1 MQLLLNIITMINR
14 VLIRIKIIQ
23 LLYSNQ
29 LNGERSI
36 EELKKELLESLDKT
50 YELYHWLLQLIIDLR
65 DFAEKRIEF
74 GLNKRY
80 PTDEDLNPNRRFIQN
95 KIAIAIANNVEHKEY
110 AKTNGISWEE
120 YNDLIKGLFDAIC
133 ESEYYKTYM
142 SARENTYADDKMI
155 WRQIFKKV
163 IFTYKPF
170 EERLES
176 MDLYWNDDIEI
187 VASFVEKTIKKCEEE
202 KGSNQEL
209 LPQYRDEED
218 KDYALLVLSKALEYG
233 EDYKDLVKSFSQNW
247 EKDRIATM
255 DMSIMQAAIAEINFC
270 PTIPVNVTLN
280 EFIEISKYY
289 SSEKSSLFI
298 NGILDRVVNKYKEEK
313 TLLKVGMYVNN

>member
-163 IFTYKPF
+163 IFSYKPF

-209 LPQYRDEED
+209 LPQYRDAED
-218 KDYALLVLSKALEYG
+218 KDYALLVLSKALENG
-233 EDYKDLVKSFSQNW
+233 EDYKELVKSFSQNW

-298 NGILDRVVNKYKEEK
+298 NGILDRIVNKYKEEK
-313 TLLKVGMYVNN
+313 TLLKVGMYVS

>member
-1 MQLLLNIITMINR
+1 MINR

>member
-1 MQLLLNIITMINR
+1 MINR

-23 LLYSNQ
+23 LLYSHQ
-29 LNGERSI
+29 LNEGKSI
-36 EELKKELLESLDKT
+36 ADYKRELSESLDKT

-80 PTDEDLNPNRRFIQN
+80 PLEEDLNPNRRFILN
-95 KIAIAIANNVEHKEY
+95 KVALAVANNAEHKEF
-110 AKTNGISWEE
+110 AKANGISWEE
-120 YNDLIKGLFDAIC
+120 YNDLIKGLFEAIC
-133 ESEYYKTYM
+133 ASEYYKTYM
-142 SARENTYADDKMI
+142 SARENTFADDKMI

-176 MDLYWNDDIEI
+176 MDIYWNDDVEI
-187 VASFVEKTIKKCEEE
+187 VASFVEKTIKKLEE
-202 KGSNQEL
+202 GSTDIEV
-209 LPQYRDEED
+209 LPKYRDADDE
-218 KDYALLVLSKALEYG
+218 DYAMLVLSKAIENGEEYK
-233 EDYKDLVKSFSQNW
+233 ELVKSFSQNW
-247 EKDRIATM
+247 EKDRIAVM

-289 SSEKSSLFI
+289 SSEKSRLFI
-298 NGILDRVVNKYKEEK
+298 NGILDRVVNKYKEDSS
-313 TLLKVGMYVNN
+313 LLKVGMFVK

>member
-1 MQLLLNIITMINR
+1 MINR
-14 VLIRIKIIQ
+14 ILIRIKIIQ
-23 LLYSNQ
+23 LLYSQQ
-29 LNGERSI
+29 LNEGKSI
-36 EELKKELLESLDKT
+36 ADYKRELSESLEKT

-65 DFAEKRIEF
+65 DFAQKRIEF

-80 PTDEDLNPNRRFIQN
+80 PTDEDLNPNKRFIQN
-95 KIAIAIANNVEHKEY
+95 KVALAVAHNVEHQEF

-120 YNDLIKGLFDAIC
+120 YNDLIKGLFEAIC
-133 ESEYYKTYM
+133 ASEYYKKYM
-142 SARENTYADDKMI
+142 SARENTFADDKMI

-187 VASFVEKTIKKCEEE
+187 VASFVEKTIKKLEE
-202 KGSNQEL
+202 GSTDIEV
-209 LPQYRDEED
+209 LPKYRDADDE
-218 KDYALLVLSKALEYG
+218 DYAMLVLSKAIENGEEYK
-233 EDYKDLVKSFSQNW
+233 ELVKSFSQNW
-247 EKDRIATM
+247 EKDRIAVM

-298 NGILDRVVNKYKEEK
+298 NGILDRVVNKYKEDSS
-313 TLLKVGMYVNN
+313 LLKVGMFVK

>member
-1 MQLLLNIITMINR
+1 MINR

-23 LLYSNQ
+23 LLYSHQ
-29 LNGERSI
+29 LNEGKSI
-36 EELKKELLESLDKT
+36 ADYKRELSESLEKT

-80 PTDEDLNPNRRFIQN
+80 PTDEDLNPNRRFMLN
-95 KIAIAIANNVEHKEY
+95 KVALAVANNVEHREF
-110 AKTNGISWEE
+110 AKANGISWEE
-120 YNDLIKGLFDAIC
+120 YSDLIKGLFEAIC
-133 ESEYYKTYM
+133 ASEYYKKYM
-142 SARENTYADDKMI
+142 SARENSFADDKMI

-176 MDLYWNDDIEI
+176 MDIYWNDDIEI
-187 VASFVEKTIKKCEEE
+187 VASFVEKTIKKLEE
-202 KGSNQEL
+202 GSTDIEV
-209 LPQYRDEED
+209 LPKYRDTDDEE
-218 KDYALLVLSKALEYG
+218 YAMLVLSKAIENGEEYK
-233 EDYKDLVKSFSQNW
+233 ELVKSFSQNW
-247 EKDRIATM
+247 EKDRIAVM

-298 NGILDRVVNKYKEEK
+298 NGILDRVVNKYKEDSS
-313 TLLKVGMYVNN
+313 LLKVGMFVK

>member
-1 MQLLLNIITMINR
+1 MINR
-14 VLIRIKIIQ
+14 ILIRIKIIQ

-29 LNGERSI
+29 LNEGKSI
-36 EELKKELLESLDKT
+36 EELKNELLESLDKT

-95 KIAIAIANNVEHKEY
+95 KIAIAIANNAEHKEY
-110 AKTNGISWEE
+110 AKANGISWEE
-120 YNDLIKGLFDAIC
+120 YADLIKGLFEAIC
-133 ESEYYKTYM
+133 DSEYYKTYM
-142 SARENTYADDKMI
+142 SAREHTYADDKMI

-313 TLLKVGMYVNN
+313 SLLKVGMYVNN

>member
-1 MQLLLNIITMINR
+1 MINR

-23 LLYSNQ
+23 LLYSHQ
-29 LNGERSI
+29 LNEGKSI
-36 EELKKELLESLDKT
+36 ADFKRELSESLEKT

-80 PTDEDLNPNRRFIQN
+80 PLEEDLNPNRRFILN
-95 KIAIAIANNVEHKEY
+95 KVALAVANNAEHKEF
-110 AKTNGISWEE
+110 AKANGISWEE
-120 YNDLIKGLFDAIC
+120 YNDLIKGLFEAIC
-133 ESEYYKTYM
+133 ASEYYKTYM
-142 SARENTYADDKMI
+142 SARENTFADDKMI

-176 MDLYWNDDIEI
+176 MDIYWNDDIEI
-187 VASFVEKTIKKCEEE
+187 VASFVEKTIKKLEE
-202 KGSNQEL
+202 GSTDIEV
-209 LPQYRDEED
+209 LPKYRDADDE
-218 KDYALLVLSKALEYG
+218 DYAMLVLSKAIENGEEYK
-233 EDYKDLVKSFSQNW
+233 ELVKSFSQNW
-247 EKDRIATM
+247 EKDRIAVM

-298 NGILDRVVNKYKEEK
+298 NGILDRVVNKYKEDSS
-313 TLLKVGMYVNN
+313 LLKVGMFVK

>member
-1 MQLLLNIITMINR
+1 MINR

-29 LNGERSI
+29 LNEGKSI
-36 EELKKELLESLDKT
+36 ADFKRELSESLEKT

-65 DFAEKRIEF
+65 EFAEKRIEF

-80 PTDEDLNPNRRFIQN
+80 PTEEDLNPNRRFILN
-95 KIAIAIANNVEHKEY
+95 KVALAVANNVEHREF
-110 AKTNGISWEE
+110 AKANGISWEE
-120 YNDLIKGLFDAIC
+120 YNDLIKGLFEAIC
-133 ESEYYKTYM
+133 ASEYYKTYM
-142 SARENTYADDKMI
+142 SARENTFADDKMI

-176 MDLYWNDDIEI
+176 MDIYWNDDIEI
-187 VASFVEKTIKKCEEE
+187 VASFVEKTIKKLEE
-202 KGSNQEL
+202 GCTDIEL
-209 LPQYRDEED
+209 LPQYRDAED
-218 KDYALLVLSKALEYG
+218 EDYAMLVLSKAIEYG
-233 EDYKDLVKSFSQNW
+233 EDYKELVKSFSQNW
-247 EKDRIATM
+247 EKDRIAVM

-313 TLLKVGMYVNN
+313 TLLKVGMYVS

>member
-1 MQLLLNIITMINR
+1 MINR

-23 LLYSNQ
+23 LLYSHQ
-29 LNGERSI
+29 LNEGKSI
-36 EELKKELLESLDKT
+36 ADYKRELSESLDKT

-80 PTDEDLNPNRRFIQN
+80 PLEEDLNPNRRFILN
-95 KIAIAIANNVEHKEY
+95 KVALAVANNAEHKEF
-110 AKTNGISWEE
+110 AKANGISWEE
-120 YNDLIKGLFDAIC
+120 YNDLIKGLFEAIC
-133 ESEYYKTYM
+133 ASEYYKTYM
-142 SARENTYADDKMI
+142 SARENTFADDKMI

-176 MDLYWNDDIEI
+176 MDIYWNDDVEI
-187 VASFVEKTIKKCEEE
+187 VSSFVEKTIKKLEE
-202 KGSNQEL
+202 GSTDIEV
-209 LPQYRDEED
+209 LPKYRDADDE
-218 KDYALLVLSKALEYG
+218 DYAMLVLSKAIENGEEYK
-233 EDYKDLVKSFSQNW
+233 ELVKSFSQNW
-247 EKDRIATM
+247 EKDRIAVM

-298 NGILDRVVNKYKEEK
+298 NGILDRVVNKYKEDSSI
-313 TLLKVGMYVNN
+313 LKVGMFVK

>member
-1 MQLLLNIITMINR
+1 MINR

-29 LNGERSI
+29 INNEKSI
-36 EELKKELLESLDKT
+36 EEFKSELLESLDKT

-80 PTDEDLNPNRRFIQN
+80 PSEEDLNPNRRFIRN
-95 KIAIAIANNVEHKEY
+95 KIAIALTNNAEHKEY
-110 AKTNGISWEE
+110 AKANGISWEE
-120 YNDLIKGLFDAIC
+120 YNDLVKGLFEAIT
-133 ESEYYKTYM
+133 ESEYYKEYM
-142 SARENTYADDKMI
+142 SAKENTYADDKMI
-155 WRQIFKKV
+155 WRQIFKRV

-170 EERLES
+170 EERLEA

-187 VASFVEKTIKKCEEE
+187 VASFVEKTIKKFEEAN
-202 KGSNQEL
+202 GSNQEL
-209 LPQYRDEED
+209 LPQYRDAED
-218 KDYALLVLSKALEYG
+218 KDYALLVLSKAIENGEEYK
-233 EDYKDLVKSFSQNW
+233 ELVKSFSQNW
-247 EKDRIATM
+247 EKDRIAMM
-255 DMSIMQAAIAEINFC
+255 DMSIMQAAIAEIMFC

-298 NGILDRVVNKYKEEK
+298 NGILDRVVNKLKEEK
-313 TLLKVGMYVNN
+313 QLLKVGMYIS

>member
-1 MQLLLNIITMINR
+1 MINR

-163 IFTYKPF
+163 IFSYKPF

-209 LPQYRDEED
+209 LPQYRDAED
-218 KDYALLVLSKALEYG
+218 KDYALLVLSKALENG
-233 EDYKDLVKSFSQNW
+233 EDYKELVKSFSQNW

-298 NGILDRVVNKYKEEK
+298 NGILDRIVNKYKEEK
-313 TLLKVGMYVNN
+313 TLLKVGMYVS

>member
-1 MQLLLNIITMINR
+1 MINR

-29 LNGERSI
+29 INNEKSI
-36 EELKKELLESLDKT
+36 EEFKSELLESLDKT

-80 PTDEDLNPNRRFIQN
+80 PSEEDLNPNRRFIRN
-95 KIAIAIANNVEHKEY
+95 KIAIALANNAEHKEY
-110 AKTNGISWEE
+110 AKANGISWEE
-120 YNDLIKGLFDAIC
+120 YNDLVKGLFEAIT
-133 ESEYYKTYM
+133 ESEYYKEYM
-142 SARENTYADDKMI
+142 SAKENTYADDKMI
-155 WRQIFKKV
+155 WRQIFKRV

-170 EERLES
+170 EERLEA

-187 VASFVEKTIKKCEEE
+187 VASFVEKTIKKFEEAN
-202 KGSNQEL
+202 GSNQEL
-209 LPQYRDEED
+209 LPQYRDAED
-218 KDYALLVLSKALEYG
+218 KDYALLVLSKAIENGEEYK
-233 EDYKDLVKSFSQNW
+233 ELVKTFSQNW
-247 EKDRIATM
+247 EKDRIAMM
-255 DMSIMQAAIAEINFC
+255 DMSIMQAAIAEIMFC

-298 NGILDRVVNKYKEEK
+298 NGILDRVVNKLKEEK
-313 TLLKVGMYVNN
+313 QLLKVGMYIS

>member
-1 MQLLLNIITMINR
+1 MINR

-23 LLYSNQ
+23 LLYSHQ
-29 LNGERSI
+29 LNEGKSI
-36 EELKKELLESLDKT
+36 ADYKRELSESLEKT

-80 PTDEDLNPNRRFIQN
+80 PTDEDLNPNRRFMLN
-95 KIAIAIANNVEHKEY
+95 KVALAVANNVEHREF
-110 AKTNGISWEE
+110 AKANGISWEE
-120 YNDLIKGLFDAIC
+120 YSDLIKGLFEAIC
-133 ESEYYKTYM
+133 ASEYYKKYM
-142 SARENTYADDKMI
+142 SARENSFADDKMI

-176 MDLYWNDDIEI
+176 MDIYWNDDIEI
-187 VASFVEKTIKKCEEE
+187 VASFVEKTIKKLEE
-202 KGSNQEL
+202 GSTDIEV
-209 LPQYRDEED
+209 LPKYRDADDEE
-218 KDYALLVLSKALEYG
+218 YAMLVLSKAIENGEEYK
-233 EDYKDLVKSFSQNW
+233 ELVKSFSQNW
-247 EKDRIATM
+247 EKDRIAVM

-298 NGILDRVVNKYKEEK
+298 NGILDRVVNKYKEDSS
-313 TLLKVGMYVNN
+313 LLKVGMFVK

>member
-1 MQLLLNIITMINR
+1 MINR

-29 LNGERSI
+29 LNTGKSI
-36 EELKKELLESLDKT
+36 EEFKKELLESLDKT

-80 PTDEDLNPNRRFIQN
+80 PTDEDLNPNRRFILN
-95 KIAIAIANNVEHKEY
+95 KVALAVSNNVEHREF
-110 AKTNGISWEE
+110 AKANGISWEE
-120 YNDLIKGLFDAIC
+120 YGDLIKGLFEAIC
-133 ESEYYKTYM
+133 ASDYYKTYM
-142 SARENTYADDKMI
+142 SARENTFADDKMI

-209 LPQYRDEED
+209 LPQYRDEDD
-218 KDYALLVLSKALEYG
+218 KDYALLVLSKALEFG
-233 EDYKDLVKSFSQNW
+233 EDYKELVKSFSQNW

-313 TLLKVGMYVNN
+313 KLLKVGMFVK

>member
-1 MQLLLNIITMINR
+1 MINR

-23 LLYSNQ
+23 LLYSHQ
-29 LNGERSI
+29 LNEGKSI
-36 EELKKELLESLDKT
+36 ADYKRELSESLEKT

-80 PTDEDLNPNRRFIQN
+80 PTDEDLNPNRRFMLN
-95 KIAIAIANNVEHKEY
+95 KVALAVANNVEHREF
-110 AKTNGISWEE
+110 AKANGISWEE
-120 YNDLIKGLFDAIC
+120 YSDLIKGLFEAIC
-133 ESEYYKTYM
+133 ASEYYKKYM
-142 SARENTYADDKMI
+142 SARENSFADDKMI
-155 WRQIFKKV
+155 WRQIFRKV

-176 MDLYWNDDIEI
+176 MDIYWNDDIEI
-187 VASFVEKTIKKCEEE
+187 VASFVEKTIKKLEE
-202 KGSNQEL
+202 GSTDIEV
-209 LPQYRDEED
+209 LPKYRDADDEE
-218 KDYALLVLSKALEYG
+218 YAMLVLSKAIENGEEYK
-233 EDYKDLVKSFSQNW
+233 ELVKSFSQNW
-247 EKDRIATM
+247 EKDRIAVM

-298 NGILDRVVNKYKEEK
+298 NGILDRVVNKYKEDSS
-313 TLLKVGMYVNN
+313 LLKVGMFVK

>member
-1 MQLLLNIITMINR
+1 MINR

-23 LLYSNQ
+23 LLYSHQ
-29 LNGERSI
+29 LNEGKSI
-36 EELKKELLESLDKT
+36 ADYKRELSESLDKT

-80 PTDEDLNPNRRFIQN
+80 PLEEDLNPNRRFILN
-95 KIAIAIANNVEHKEY
+95 KVALAVANNAEHKEF
-110 AKTNGISWEE
+110 AKANGISWEE
-120 YNDLIKGLFDAIC
+120 YNDLIKGLFEAIC
-133 ESEYYKTYM
+133 ASEYYKTYM
-142 SARENTYADDKMI
+142 SARENTFADDKMI

-176 MDLYWNDDIEI
+176 MDIYWNDDVEI
-187 VASFVEKTIKKCEEE
+187 VASFVEKTIKKLEE
-202 KGSNQEL
+202 GSTDIEV
-209 LPQYRDEED
+209 LPKYRDADDE
-218 KDYALLVLSKALEYG
+218 DYAMLVLSKAIENGEEYK
-233 EDYKDLVKSFSQNW
+233 ELVKSFSQNW
-247 EKDRIATM
+247 EKDRIAVM

-298 NGILDRVVNKYKEEK
+298 NGILDRVVNKYKEDSSI
-313 TLLKVGMYVNN
+313 LKVGMFVK

>member
-1 MQLLLNIITMINR
+1 MINR
-14 VLIRIKIIQ
+14 ILIRIKIIQ
-23 LLYSNQ
+23 LLYSQQ
-29 LNGERSI
+29 LNEGKSI
-36 EELKKELLESLDKT
+36 ADYKRELSESLEKT

-65 DFAEKRIEF
+65 DFAQKRIEF

-80 PTDEDLNPNRRFIQN
+80 PTDEDLNPNKRFIQN
-95 KIAIAIANNVEHKEY
+95 KVALAVAHNVEHQEF
-110 AKTNGISWEE
+110 AKANGISWEE
-120 YNDLIKGLFDAIC
+120 YNDLIKGLFEAIC
-133 ESEYYKTYM
+133 ASEYYKKYM
-142 SARENTYADDKMI
+142 SARENTFADDKMI

-187 VASFVEKTIKKCEEE
+187 VASFVEKTIKKLEE
-202 KGSNQEL
+202 GSTDIEV
-209 LPQYRDEED
+209 LPKYRDADDE
-218 KDYALLVLSKALEYG
+218 DYAMLVLSKAIENGEEYK
-233 EDYKDLVKSFSQNW
+233 ELVKSFSQNW
-247 EKDRIATM
+247 EKDRIAVM

-298 NGILDRVVNKYKEEK
+298 NGILDRVVNKYKEDSS
-313 TLLKVGMYVNN
+313 LLKVGMFVK

>member
-1 MQLLLNIITMINR
+1 MINR
-14 VLIRIKIIQ
+14 ILIRIKIIQ
-23 LLYSNQ
+23 LLYSQQ
-29 LNGERSI
+29 LNEGKSI
-36 EELKKELLESLDKT
+36 ADYKRELSESLEKT

-65 DFAEKRIEF
+65 EFAEKRIEF

-80 PTDEDLNPNRRFIQN
+80 PTEEDLNPNRRFIQN
-95 KIAIAIANNVEHKEY
+95 KVALAVANNVEHREF
-110 AKTNGISWEE
+110 AKANGISWEE
-120 YNDLIKGLFDAIC
+120 YADLIKGLFEAIC
-133 ESEYYKTYM
+133 DSEYYKTYM
-142 SARENTYADDKMI
+142 SAREHTYADDKMI

-187 VASFVEKTIKKCEEE
+187 VSSFVEKTIKKCEEE

-298 NGILDRVVNKYKEEK
+298 NGILDRIVNKYKEEK

>member
-1 MQLLLNIITMINR
+1 MINR

-110 AKTNGISWEE
+110 AKTKGISWEE

-163 IFTYKPF
+163 IFSYKPF

-209 LPQYRDEED
+209 LPQYRDAED
-218 KDYALLVLSKALEYG
+218 KDYALLVLSKALENG
-233 EDYKDLVKSFSQNW
+233 EDYKELVKSFSQNW

-298 NGILDRVVNKYKEEK
+298 NGILDRIVNKYKEEK
-313 TLLKVGMYVNN
+313 TLLKVGMYVS

>member
-1 MQLLLNIITMINR
+1 MINR

-23 LLYSNQ
+23 LLYSHQ
-29 LNGERSI
+29 LNEGKSI
-36 EELKKELLESLDKT
+36 ADYKRELSESLDKT

-80 PTDEDLNPNRRFIQN
+80 PLEEDLNPNRRFILN
-95 KIAIAIANNVEHKEY
+95 KVALAVANNAEHKEF
-110 AKTNGISWEE
+110 AKANGISWEE
-120 YNDLIKGLFDAIC
+120 YNDLIKGLFEAIC
-133 ESEYYKTYM
+133 ASEYYKTYM
-142 SARENTYADDKMI
+142 SARENTFADDKMI

-176 MDLYWNDDIEI
+176 MDIYWNDDVEI
-187 VASFVEKTIKKCEEE
+187 VASFVEKTIKKLEE
-202 KGSNQEL
+202 GSTDIEV
-209 LPQYRDEED
+209 LPKYRDADDE
-218 KDYALLVLSKALEYG
+218 DYAMLVLSKAIENGEEYK
-233 EDYKDLVKSFSQNW
+233 ELVKSFSQNW
-247 EKDRIATM
+247 EKDRIAVM

-298 NGILDRVVNKYKEEK
+298 NGILDRVVNKYKEDSS
-313 TLLKVGMYVNN
+313 LLKVGMYVS

>member
-1 MQLLLNIITMINR
+1 MINR

-23 LLYSNQ
+23 LLYSHQ
-29 LNGERSI
+29 LNEGKSI
-36 EELKKELLESLDKT
+36 ADYKRELSESLDKT

-80 PTDEDLNPNRRFIQN
+80 PLEEDLNPNRRFILN
-95 KIAIAIANNVEHKEY
+95 KVALAVANNAEHKEF
-110 AKTNGISWEE
+110 AKANGISWEE
-120 YNDLIKGLFDAIC
+120 YNDLIKGLFEAIC
-133 ESEYYKTYM
+133 ASEYYKTYM
-142 SARENTYADDKMI
+142 SARENTFADDKMI

-176 MDLYWNDDIEI
+176 MDIYWNDDVEI
-187 VASFVEKTIKKCEEE
+187 VASFVEKTIKKLEE
-202 KGSNQEL
+202 GSTDIEV
-209 LPQYRDEED
+209 LPKYRDADDE
-218 KDYALLVLSKALEYG
+218 DYAMLVLSKAIENGEEYK
-233 EDYKDLVKSFSQNW
+233 ELVKSFSQNW
-247 EKDRIATM
+247 EKDRIAVM

-298 NGILDRVVNKYKEEK
+298 NGILDRVVNKYKEDSS
-313 TLLKVGMYVNN
+313 LLKVGMYVN

>member
-1 MQLLLNIITMINR
+1 MINR

-23 LLYSNQ
+23 LLYSHQ
-29 LNGERSI
+29 LNEGKSI
-36 EELKKELLESLDKT
+36 ADYKRELSESLEKT

-80 PTDEDLNPNRRFIQN
+80 PTDEDLNPNRRFMLN
-95 KIAIAIANNVEHKEY
+95 KVALAVANNVEHREF
-110 AKTNGISWEE
+110 AKANGISWEE
-120 YNDLIKGLFDAIC
+120 YSDLIKGLFESIC
-133 ESEYYKTYM
+133 ASEYYKKYM
-142 SARENTYADDKMI
+142 SARENSFADDKMI

-176 MDLYWNDDIEI
+176 MDIYWNDDVEI
-187 VASFVEKTIKKCEEE
+187 VASFVEKTIKKLEE
-202 KGSNQEL
+202 GSTDIEV
-209 LPQYRDEED
+209 LPKYRDADDEE
-218 KDYALLVLSKALEYG
+218 YAMLVLSKAIENGEEYK
-233 EDYKDLVKSFSQNW
+233 ELVKSFSQNW
-247 EKDRIATM
+247 EKDRIAVM

-298 NGILDRVVNKYKEEK
+298 NGILDRVVNKYKEDSS
-313 TLLKVGMYVNN
+313 LLKVGMFVK